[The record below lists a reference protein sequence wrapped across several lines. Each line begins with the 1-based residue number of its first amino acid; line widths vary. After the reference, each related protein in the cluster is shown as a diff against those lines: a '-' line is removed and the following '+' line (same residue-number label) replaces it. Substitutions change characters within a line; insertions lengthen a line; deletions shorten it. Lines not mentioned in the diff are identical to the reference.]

1 MSKAPCGLMK
11 LYQFMIHL
19 SKKHLNLT
27 VSLRVINE
35 ILAKVHVYNIVE
47 AYTNGSS
54 RVL

>member
-1 MSKAPCGLMK
+1 MK
-11 LYQFMIHL
+11 LYKFMIHL

-35 ILAKVHVYNIVE
+35 ILAKVYVSNIVE
-47 AYTNGSS
+47 AYRNGSA